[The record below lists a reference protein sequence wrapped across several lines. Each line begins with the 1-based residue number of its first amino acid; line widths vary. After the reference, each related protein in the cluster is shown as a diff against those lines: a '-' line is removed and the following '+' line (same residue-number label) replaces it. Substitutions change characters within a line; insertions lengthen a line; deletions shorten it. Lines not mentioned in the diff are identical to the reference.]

1 MRRGRGLLF
10 LCLVAMAGC
19 SSTPPPS
26 MCAIDMGSNNF
37 RRIVGTFAEGRY
49 VETAIDSKTMGVG
62 DDVEQHGRISDAKLA
77 EIEQTLRAFAAACR
91 EDGASAPVAVGTAAF
106 RNAPNGARA
115 IEVASNA
122 GVRMEIASDERESEL
137 AYLVGSLGQ
146 AGHAVIDNGSRSI
159 ELVAMTG
166 GVLQH
171 RVFNLGYRIAYEE
184 FFARAEE
191 PAAAIAAFRARVLQE
206 AEQAPFMQDQS
217 RLVGVEF
224 MEMAEVLF
232 EPVPDGHSYSLA
244 HLKERLEAIASSP
257 AEFEQLKRTKDV
269 DRALPRLVV
278 AVTLMERF
286 GYAELSLTSRQ
297 LGTGLIIEAGLPAT
311 LKPRQARP

>member
-1 MRRGRGLLF
+1 MSRRRGVVVLL
-10 LCLVAMAGC
+10 LMAVAAC
-19 SSTPPPS
+19 SSTATQS

-37 RRIVGTFAEGRY
+37 RRIVGTFAAGRY

-62 DDVEQHGRISDAKLA
+62 DDVEKHGRISDAKLA
-77 EIEQTLRAFAAACR
+77 EIEQTLVAFAAACR
-91 EDGASAPVAVGTAAF
+91 AEGASAPVAVGTAAF
-106 RNAPNGARA
+106 RNAPNGARV
-115 IEVASNA
+115 IEIATRA
-122 GVRMEIASDERESEL
+122 GVRMEIASEQRESEL

-159 ELVAMTG
+159 ELVAMADG
-166 GVLQH
+166 GLQH
-171 RVFNLGYRIAYEE
+171 HVFNLGYRIAYEE
-184 FFARAEE
+184 FFARAAE
-191 PAAAIAAFRARVLQE
+191 PAAAIAAFRARVLHE
-206 AEQAPFMQDQS
+206 AEQAVFMSGHS

-244 HLKERLEAIASSP
+244 NLRERLEAIASKP
-257 AEFEQLKRTKDV
+257 AEFEQLKRTKDT

-286 GYAELSLTSRQ
+286 NYSELVLTSRQ
-297 LGTGLIIEAGLPAT
+297 LGTGLIIEAGLST
-311 LKPRQARP
+311 NR